1 MGRDREKG
9 GWWVWEEIE
18 RKVAGGC
25 GKRHRER
32 WRVGVGRDRE
42 KGGWWV
48 WEEIERKV
56 AGWCGKRHRE
66 RWRVGGWERLRE

>member
-32 WRVGVGRDRE
+32 WRVGL
-42 KGGWWV
+42 W
-48 WEEIERKV
+48 
-56 AGWCGKRHRE
+56 
-66 RWRVGGWERLRE
+66 VGGETEGKSGRRMNE

>member
-18 RKVAGGC
+18 RKEAGGC
-25 GKRHRER
+25 GK
-32 WRVGVGRDRE
+32 DIE

-48 WEEIERKV
+48 
-56 AGWCGKRHRE
+56 
-66 RWRVGGWERLRE
+66 

>member
-32 WRVGVGRDRE
+32 WRVG
-42 KGGWWV
+42 
-48 WEEIERKV
+48 
-56 AGWCGKRHRE
+56 
-66 RWRVGGWERLRE
+66 GWERLREREGGE